1 MYQKH
6 EMRAVTS
13 LGKRA
18 CSGCR
23 ESISWNWNPQEGGEL
38 SDWRLELRKIKRRI
52 KRSTSPSI
60 APDGT
65 ERDSVLS
72 DVRRKRRVTPI
83 AVRNILVQ
91 SHLHGGKHTWAQ
103 TIMLYPKISTAGS
116 PSFPLLTISPCRGE
130 NWHSLIYKHA
140 YK

>member
-1 MYQKH
+1 
-6 EMRAVTS
+6 MRAVTPLS
-13 LGKRA
+13 KRA

-72 DVRRKRRVTPI
+72 DVRRKRRVPPI

-91 SHLHGGKHTWAQ
+91 SHLHGGKHTPVFFYVYVLVLENKH
-103 TIMLYPKISTAGS
+103 TTPKTPSALALTRAPQRASSSASAGPST
-116 PSFPLLTISPCRGE
+116 
-130 NWHSLIYKHA
+130 
-140 YK
+140 

>member
-1 MYQKH
+1 
-6 EMRAVTS
+6 MRAVTPLS
-13 LGKRA
+13 KRA

-38 SDWRLELRKIKRRI
+38 SDWRLELRNIKRRI

-72 DVRRKRRVTPI
+72 DVRRKRRVTHI

-91 SHLHGGKHTWAQ
+91 SHLHGGKTHLGTDDHAVPQ
-103 TIMLYPKISTAGS
+103 DIHSRIPKFS
-116 PSFPLLTISPCRGE
+116 PAYHIALPRGE
-130 NWHSLIYKHA
+130 LA
-140 YK
+140 